1 MWVEPMISIVIP
13 IRDSAHVALMLLEET
28 AAGLYW
34 VSTCWIS
41 TLYDFLKKMLDIDCL
56 CLVLSESK

>member
-28 AAGLYW
+28 AAGLY
-34 VSTCWIS
+34 
-41 TLYDFLKKMLDIDCL
+41 
-56 CLVLSESK
+56 